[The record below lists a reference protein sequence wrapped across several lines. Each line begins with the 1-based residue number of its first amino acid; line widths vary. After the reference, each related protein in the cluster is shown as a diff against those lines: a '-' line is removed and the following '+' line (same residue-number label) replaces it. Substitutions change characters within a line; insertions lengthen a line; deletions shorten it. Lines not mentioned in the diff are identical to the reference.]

1 MPEMNKTIVILG
13 CLLGFFACIKPPSY
27 PIEPVIEF
35 VGLSKNVI
43 QQSTLNEDS
52 ITINF
57 TFTDGDGDL
66 GDNDSI
72 NIFVTDTRQDFI
84 ANKFRIPYIPPEG
97 AANGISGEVSI
108 VTYSTCCIFPDG
120 QVPCTPSDTYP
131 VDTLTYK
138 IQIRDRA
145 GNLSNFIET
154 PPILVLCDQ

>member
-1 MPEMNKTIVILG
+1 MNKTIILLG
-13 CLLGFFACIKPPSY
+13 CLCGFFACIKPPSY
-27 PIEPVIEF
+27 PIEPVIAF
-35 VGLSKNVI
+35 TSLSKVTI

-66 GDNDSI
+66 GDSDSI

-84 ANKFRIPYIPPEG
+84 ANKFRIPFIPPEG

-120 QVPCTPSDTYP
+120 QVPCTPSVTYP

-138 IQIRDRA
+138 VQIKDRA
-145 GNLSNFIET
+145 GNLSNIIET
-154 PPILVLCDQ
+154 PPIFVLCNQ

>member
-1 MPEMNKTIVILG
+1 MNKTITLLA
-13 CLLGFFACIKPPSY
+13 CLFGFFACIKPPSY

-35 VGLSKNVI
+35 TSLSKFTI
-43 QQSTLNEDS
+43 KQSTLNVDS

-57 TFTDGDGDL
+57 SFTDGDGDL
-66 GDNDSI
+66 GDSDSI
-72 NIFVTDTRQDFI
+72 NIFVTDTRQDFV
-84 ANKFRIPYIPPEG
+84 ANKFRIPFIPPEG

-120 QVPCTPSDTYP
+120 QVPCTPSTAYP

-145 GNLSNFIET
+145 GNLSNIIET
-154 PPILVLCDQ
+154 PPIFVLCDQ

>member
-1 MPEMNKTIVILG
+1 MNKTIITLG
-13 CLLGFFACIKPPSY
+13 CLCGFFACIKPPSY

-35 VGLSKNVI
+35 TSLSKVTI

-66 GDNDSI
+66 GDSDSI
-72 NIFVTDTRQDFI
+72 NIFVTDTRQNFI
-84 ANKFRIPYIPPEG
+84 ANKFRIPFIPPEG

-120 QVPCTPSDTYP
+120 QVPCTPSVNYP

-138 IQIRDRA
+138 VQIKDRA
-145 GNLSNFIET
+145 GNLSNIIET
-154 PPILVLCDQ
+154 PPIFVLCNQ